1 MILGPYWVGQIPGD
15 NLSIQVRDDK
25 NSPVDLS
32 SYSVFEPIMLDSD
45 NREVDLTGVALDTT
59 NTVNGRFLFNFP
71 DDRSLF
77 NKHGDYLLQLK
88 MTGSGKIDY
97 TNPVTLRVK
106 QLGRR

>member
-1 MILGPYWVGQIPGD
+1 MILGPYWVDQIPGD
-15 NLSIQVRDDK
+15 NLSIQVRDDM

-32 SYSVFEPIMLDSD
+32 SYNSFEPIMLDSD
-45 NREVDLTGVALDTT
+45 NREVDLTGASLDTT
-59 NTVNGRFLFNFP
+59 NAVNGRFLFNFP

-88 MTGSGKIDY
+88 MTGVGKVDY
-97 TNPVTLRVK
+97 TNPVILRVK